1 MQHGVL
7 KNFFKSMLDPRD
19 REASP
24 GSPVLTP
31 AAAAGKPAATG
42 PRTSI
47 DRADGGGASAS

>member
-47 DRADGGGASAS
+47 DRADGGASAS